1 MCRNIDSEKCNKTKY
16 KCYTSDAMKQ
26 FMRDRGIN
34 HHLVTPHWP
43 PANGEAESFMK
54 PLGKAVKAAKMEG
67 KDWKA
72 ELQYLML
79 AYRTTPHCTTGV
91 APSQL
96 LFNREVRTN
105 IPTVVKEGDIDYKIL
120 HEQARIN
127 TSAKQSKAQQYT
139 DKRGRSRKTNIEVGM
154 KVLVKQERKNKFS
167 TEFDPT
173 PLTVTKVNGTK
184 IIAARHGFT
193 ATRNMSY
200 FKRFYSKDES
210 ADEQA
215 CDDSASDITD
225 DGDST

>member
-1 MCRNIDSEKCNKTKY
+1 
-16 KCYTSDAMKQ
+16 
-26 FMRDRGIN
+26 
-34 HHLVTPHWP
+34 
-43 PANGEAESFMK
+43 MK
-54 PLGKAVKAAKMEG
+54 PLGKAVKAPKIKG

-72 ELQYLML
+72 ELKYFLL

-96 LFNREVRTN
+96 LFNREVCTD

-139 DKRGRSRKTNIEVGM
+139 DKRRRTRKTNIEVGM

-167 TEFDPT
+167 TEFHPT

-184 IIAARHGFT
+184 ITAARHGFT
-193 ATRNMSY
+193 TTRNVSC

-210 ADEQA
+210 VDEQV
-215 CDDSASDITD
+215 CDDSASDVTND
-225 DGDST
+225 EDSNEQPQVVSRRYPARVRRRPNSCEKKLNC

>member
-1 MCRNIDSEKCNKTKY
+1 MPSVLDPIVMECSEFRAFFLAFSQSPTIPP
-16 KCYTSDAMKQ
+16 TE
-26 FMRDRGIN
+26 DRG
-34 HHLVTPHWP
+34 LWLRDCVTPHWP
-43 PANGEAESFMK
+43 QANGEAESLMK

-72 ELQYLML
+72 ELQYFLS

-139 DKRGRSRKTNIEVGM
+139 GKRRRSRKTNIEVGIIYESFGETRAQ
-154 KVLVKQERKNKFS
+154 KQ
-167 TEFDPT
+167 
-173 PLTVTKVNGTK
+173 
-184 IIAARHGFT
+184 I
-193 ATRNMSY
+193 
-200 FKRFYSKDES
+200 
-210 ADEQA
+210 
-215 CDDSASDITD
+215 
-225 DGDST
+225 